1 MIRLYKFAFSKKL
14 DKIIQKEAER
24 ERIRTMIGK
33 NNGVFEEG
41 RKTYYYREGKV

>member
-1 MIRLYKFAFSKKL
+1 MNRLYKFAFSKKL

-24 ERIRTMIGK
+24 ERIRNMIAN
-33 NNGVFEEG
+33 NNGIYEEG